1 MKASMGVAGTHLSAG
16 SAWSS
21 ATAWSSAAALSV
33 GTIAARPRPKAE
45 RRAVLC
51 GGSLALTRIVSTPR
65 AAAVSGC
72 FSLMSG
78 IASLERDGARTMP
91 LVSEA
96 CRGSAALLLLIAAA
110 IVTQCISST
119 ASISGALRHRGV
131 SGRRLR
137 GVGRCP
143 RDYDDD
149 GGWQTRLGF
158 ALKQLNRC

>member
-1 MKASMGVAGTHLSAG
+1 MKASMGVAGTHFSAG
-16 SAWSS
+16 SGN
-21 ATAWSSAAALSV
+21 AWSSAAALSV

-51 GGSLALTRIVSTPR
+51 GGSLALTRTVSTPR

-96 CRGSAALLLLIAAA
+96 CRGRAVLLLLIAAA

-137 GVGRCP
+137 GVGALGITSTT
-143 RDYDDD
+143 
-149 GGWQTRLGF
+149 GGGKHGWVSG
-158 ALKQLNRC
+158 ASC